1 MSSDDIPDL
10 VQPIND
16 TATSQATEDATDANE
31 EEVGLIVDEHGQ
43 SPANPSK
50 SSATPLK
57 HLGLSRPKKPKTRL
71 PTRAAVR
78 TGNSQ
83 TASQESLE
91 LDADVSQGLDTFF
104 HSTTMGTTTGAPHLA
119 LTNHQPKSKHISTS
133 NSMF

>member
-1 MSSDDIPDL
+1 MRPKSVAGFVQAAVSSDDIPDL
-10 VQPIND
+10 VQPVND
-16 TATSQATEDATDANE
+16 TTSQAEDTTDANE
-31 EEVGLIVDEHGQ
+31 EEVGLIVDDNGQ
-43 SPANPSK
+43 SPVVASK
-50 SSATPLK
+50 SSTPLK

-104 HSTTMGTTTGAPHLA
+104 HSTTMATTTGA
-119 LTNHQPKSKHISTS
+119 HIY
-133 NSMF
+133 